1 MKTCQLGVM
10 LAKFIKWLCVIK
22 IILEK
27 NKFRSYINLIY

>member
-27 NKFRSYINLIY
+27 KSLEVI